1 MHYDEETQKPG
12 KEVAIKKINLLG
24 SGGFYTY
31 FIIFNVLLD
40 KIGDDEMDDLAKSI
54 QSEINIFKKINEN
67 LGGNPYLVEVKGI
80 YQTPHHVY
88 VIMEF
93 CS

>member
-1 MHYDEETQKPG
+1 MLGTG
-12 KEVAIKKINLLG
+12 NL
-24 SGGFYTY
+24 
-31 FIIFNVLLD
+31 
-40 KIGDDEMDDLAKSI
+40 GDDEMDDLAKSI